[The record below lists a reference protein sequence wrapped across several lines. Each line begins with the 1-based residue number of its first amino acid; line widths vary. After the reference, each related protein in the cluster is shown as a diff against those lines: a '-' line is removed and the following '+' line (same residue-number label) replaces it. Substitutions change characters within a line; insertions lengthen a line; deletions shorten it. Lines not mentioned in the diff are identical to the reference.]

1 MFAMFAAVPNDLHP
15 FPSFKREN
23 DISITPMASWKSIR
37 PKDLALIII
46 FCPLLLLGACLPDYI
61 IEKFHR

>member
-1 MFAMFAAVPNDLHP
+1 MSVALPDDLQTIP
-15 FPSFKREN
+15 RFKPEHN
-23 DISITPMASWKSIR
+23 ISATPMASWSSIT